1 MAKKDLHDFI
11 KRCRDDEAL
20 GKEIMNLYQSREKES
35 ALLSI
40 AAREGFNVT
49 PDDFKSIP
57 GKALQ
62 EVNPQSLELND
73 EILTRVSG
81 GFGGASRCK
90 GCFFDT
96 GDNFWALVCAI
107 CTELT

>member
-1 MAKKDLHDFI
+1 MAKKDLQDFI

-20 GKEIMNLYQSREKES
+20 GEEIKNLFQSGEKET

-57 GKALQ
+57 GKELP

-73 EILTRVSG
+73 EILSHVSG
-81 GFGGASRCK
+81 GARCHSCLFNTDDK
-90 GCFFDT
+90 FF
-96 GDNFWALVCAI
+96 APVCAI
-107 CTELT
+107 CTTLF